1 MIPLPSLA
9 PRSRALLLLLAL
21 VLVLAVPP
29 PGAARAEGARWQWPL
44 PPPHEVLARFEAPA
58 TPYGPGHRGIDI
70 AAAAGA
76 EVRAVEA
83 GTVRHS
89 GAVAGR
95 GVVSVVHADGLISTY
110 EPVTGTLAAGA
121 RVGAAS
127 HCAGRDCLHLG
138 ARRGESYV
146 DPLLL
151 LGERGPSVLLPWEGE
166 GGTGS
171 VPGSGPAPGPGSARD
186 SGPAPGSAAA
196 LRSVPSAAGTTGA
209 TAHGRRGWSI
219 A

>member
-1 MIPLPSLA
+1 
-9 PRSRALLLLLAL
+9 
-21 VLVLAVPP
+21 
-29 PGAARAEGARWQWPL
+29 
-44 PPPHEVLARFEAPA
+44 
-58 TPYGPGHRGIDI
+58 
-70 AAAAGA
+70 
-76 EVRAVEA
+76 
-83 GTVRHS
+83 
-89 GAVAGR
+89 
-95 GVVSVVHADGLISTY
+95 VHADGLISTY

-121 RVGAAS
+121 RVGAGEVLGALEADSPAS